1 MTQDSY
7 YKALQTYSTLH
18 GKAGTLLRWI
28 NMVLEKT
35 INKDLEEI
43 VPQCHTKVLELRRER
58 LRWGKGRER
67 KGREGKKREGKGK
80 EGNGR
85 EEKGKEGKGMER
97 EGKEREGKSADAQ
110 TRMRKCWL
118 AMFYL
123 AAVNFETCVFLIP

>member
-118 AMFYL
+118 AIFYL
-123 AAVNFETCVFLIP
+123 AAVNFETCVFLNP